1 MTTAL
6 RDKIK
11 KKVAYYVWKYNTRD
25 PFRLANALNVEVQID
40 NTGSC
45 CGCYMFLKN
54 HRYIF
59 LNQELEEQE
68 TNIVLAH
75 ELGHAV
81 MYRKQNCYFLRKKCC
96 SFPELNEKLIFLQQN
111 CWFRRRLFW
120 VSWLLYRTIGM
131 ITGVSGTVYKIKT
144 TEYANQHNYFRPF

>member
-1 MTTAL
+1 MTAAL

-11 KKVAYYVWKYNTRD
+11 KKVAYYVRKYNTRD
-25 PFRLANALNVEVQID
+25 PFRLANALNVEVQIG

-68 TNIVLAH
+68 ANMVLAH

-81 MYRKQNCYFLRKKCC
+81 MHRKQNCYFLREKTLLLPGIEREANL
-96 SFPELNEKLIFLQQN
+96 FAAELLIPEETILEYPDYSIEQLA
-111 CWFRRRLFW
+111 RL
-120 VSWLLYRTIGM
+120 LGYREQF
-131 ITGVSGTVYKIKT
+131 VKIKLR
-144 TEYANQHNYFRPF
+144 NMR

>member
-1 MTTAL
+1 M

-11 KKVAYYVWKYNTRD
+11 KKVAYYVRKYNTRD
-25 PFRLANALNVEVQID
+25 PFRLANALNVEVQIG

-68 TNIVLAH
+68 ANMVLAH

-81 MYRKQNCYFLRKKCC
+81 MHRKQNCYFLREKTLLLPGIEREANL
-96 SFPELNEKLIFLQQN
+96 FAAELLIPEETILEYPDYSIEQLA
-111 CWFRRRLFW
+111 RL
-120 VSWLLYRTIGM
+120 LGYREQF
-131 ITGVSGTVYKIKT
+131 VKIKLR
-144 TEYANQHNYFRPF
+144 NMR